1 MDSSVYSLLGL
12 PQQCSPQEVMA
23 RCQSYLEEWTLTA
36 VARKLRRTMSPVEAA
51 VMSQKVF
58 SEGAA
63 YLKAAAA
70 MLMDPSARQ
79 CYDAWLDVQTNPTPE
94 KIALTRA
101 RLSWF
106 NGQTEGI
113 RFADNMIA
121 SLETSATVPTKRRT
135 KRKFS
140 TKPLCRK
147 CSEPFSFQDPY
158 LVLHC
163 HCTTRVGHVKCMN
176 EFAQEIGHKCPVCR
190 QQLLQRH
197 QVSKYL
203 FWNVKKKFKFIA

>member
-1 MDSSVYSLLGL
+1 MQTSVYTLLGL
-12 PQQCSPQEVMA
+12 PTECSPQDVMK
-23 RCQSYLEEWTLTA
+23 RCQEYLNRWTLQA
-36 VARKLRRTMSPVEAA
+36 VAQKLRRSMSPEEAA
-51 VMSQKVF
+51 VLSQKIF
-58 SEGAA
+58 AEGQA
-63 YLKAAAA
+63 YLKSSAA
-70 MLMDPSARQ
+70 MLLDPSARQ
-79 CYDAWLDVQTNPTPE
+79 CYDAWLDVQTNPTPQ

-113 RFADNMIA
+113 RFNEKMIT
-121 SLETSATVPTKRRT
+121 SLESSESIQETRPS

-140 TKPLCRK
+140 TEPLCRK
-147 CSEPFSFQDPY
+147 CSKPFSFQDPY

-176 EFAQEIGHKCPVCR
+176 EFSKEIGHKCPVCR

>member
-1 MDSSVYSLLGL
+1 MDSSVYSLLRL
-12 PQQCSPQEVMA
+12 PQECSPQDVMQ
-23 RCQSYLEEWTLTA
+23 RCQTYLEEWTLTA
-36 VARKLRRTMSPVEAA
+36 VARNLRRTMSPVEAA

-58 SEGAA
+58 SEGTA

-94 KIALTRA
+94 KITLTRA

-121 SLETSATVPTKRRT
+121 SLEKSSSVPAKRRS

-147 CSEPFSFQDPY
+147 CSEPFCFQDPY

-176 EFAQEIGHKCPVCR
+176 EFAKDINNKCPVCR

>member
-1 MDSSVYSLLGL
+1 MDSSVYSLLRL
-12 PQQCSPQEVMA
+12 PQECSPQDVMQ
-23 RCQSYLEEWTLTA
+23 RCQTYLEEWTLTA
-36 VARKLRRTMSPVEAA
+36 VARNLRRTMSPVEAA

-58 SEGAA
+58 SEGTA

-94 KIALTRA
+94 KITLTRA

-121 SLETSATVPTKRRT
+121 SLEKSSSVPAKRRT

-147 CSEPFSFQDPY
+147 CSEPFCFQDPY

-176 EFAQEIGHKCPVCR
+176 EFTKDINNKCPVCR

>member
-1 MDSSVYSLLGL
+1 MDSSVYSLLRL
-12 PQQCSPQEVMA
+12 PQECSPQDVMQ
-23 RCQSYLEEWTLTA
+23 RCQTYLEEWTLTA
-36 VARKLRRTMSPVEAA
+36 VARNLRRTMSPVEAA

-58 SEGAA
+58 SEGTA

-94 KIALTRA
+94 KITLTRA

-121 SLETSATVPTKRRT
+121 SLEKSSSVPAKRRT

-147 CSEPFSFQDPY
+147 CSEPFCFQDPY

-176 EFAQEIGHKCPVCR
+176 EFVKDINNKCPVCR